1 MPLPR
6 SAPDTSV
13 LITGASSGIGAE
25 LARRLAERGH
35 NLVLVARRAE
45 RLEQLGEELRR
56 APASGPMSTPATSA
70 DRRLPAATHER
81 YVLRDQRRQARR
93 GPRGGHEGG
102 GGGRS
107 VRPSVGPAAAGS
119 ALRPGG

>member
-45 RLEQLGEELRR
+45 RLEQLGEEMRR
-56 APASGPMSTPATSA
+56 AHGIRADVDACDLGRPPASSRYPRTLRTPGPTTASA
-70 DRRLPAATHER
+70 SWSP
-81 YVLRDQRRQARR
+81 
-93 GPRGGHEGG
+93 
-102 GGGRS
+102 GRS
-107 VRPSVGPAAAGS
+107 
-119 ALRPGG
+119 